1 MLYNVIL
8 VTESWL
14 NKNVP
19 DSILDP
25 NNEYTILR
33 CDRGMN
39 RIGGGVCVFV
49 SKRLQVISIGL
60 SELYPELE
68 VCCFDLIFSD
78 VKCRMFVVYR
88 APNSYHSER
97 LLECLN
103 LFSKVKHHSIIT
115 GDFNCGDIDWNT
127 LAAPIDGVQD
137 MLLNFSIANG
147 FSQMIQSATRA
158 DKLLDLVF
166 SNEPLGICNVNV
178 SHPFG
183 TSDHCQVEFSVF
195 VDSTMQA
202 NDEPSAKRFDWNNAD
217 FDGISSYIATFNW
230 LDMLATNLTPDSI
243 WCAFSDVLHTAI
255 DMYVPIKPDR
265 NVAIKNRRWYPA
277 ALRHAISKKRSLCG
291 RKRRDPNNVLLNAA
305 YRAVDLKC
313 RNLLRDYE
321 TKREQKVIERNN
333 AGCFYR
339 FVNNKLSCKRGL
351 GALSDNKGGV
361 IVSDAERADLL
372 NNYFSSVCT
381 TDNGTMPTVERSVPA
396 DVEIESIEF
405 TPSKVHAAIK
415 KT

>member
-1 MLYNVIL
+1 
-8 VTESWL
+8 
-14 NKNVP
+14 
-19 DSILDP
+19 
-25 NNEYTILR
+25 
-33 CDRGMN
+33 MN

-49 SKRLQVISIGL
+49 SERLQVISIDL

-88 APNSYHSER
+88 APNSDHSER

-103 LFSKVKHHSIIT
+103 MFSKVKHQSITT

-137 MLLNFSIANG
+137 MLLNFSTANG
-147 FSQMIQSATRA
+147 ISQMIQSATRA

-202 NDEPSAKRFDWNNAD
+202 NNEPSAKRFDWNNAD

-230 LDMLATNLTPDSI
+230 LDMLATNFTPDSI

-277 ALRHAISKKRSLCG
+277 ALRHAISKKRSLWG

-405 TPSKVHAAIK
+405 TPSKVPAAIK
-415 KT
+415 KTQGWRCKRS